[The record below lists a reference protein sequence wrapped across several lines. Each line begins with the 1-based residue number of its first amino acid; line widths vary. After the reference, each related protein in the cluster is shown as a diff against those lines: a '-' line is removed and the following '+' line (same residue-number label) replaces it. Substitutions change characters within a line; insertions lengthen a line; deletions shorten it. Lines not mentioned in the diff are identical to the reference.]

1 MNKTI
6 KWAHCEADPTE
17 FSNFFHSSQL
27 CYSIYL
33 SVIFTY
39 GIVLQVYNAVL
50 DAIDVSIRFITQP
63 VHLLLHLPF
72 TRVNDSYLNGI

>member
-1 MNKTI
+1 M
-6 KWAHCEADPTE
+6 KWAHCEADHTE

-33 SVIFTY
+33 CIIFTY
-39 GIVLQVYNAVL
+39 SIALQVYNAVL
-50 DAIDVSIRFITQP
+50 DAIDVSIRFITQL
-63 VHLLLHLPF
+63 VHLPLHLPF

>member
-33 SVIFTY
+33 SVVFTY
-39 GIVLQVYNAVL
+39 SLVLQVYNAVL
-50 DAIDVSIRFITQP
+50 DAIDVSDSLLSLYIYPFICP
-63 VHLLLHLPF
+63 LLGSMIP
-72 TRVNDSYLNGI
+72 I